1 MIEVGQIKVIWCDL
15 KYVVEFEDKK
25 KKKKRYLIKICKL
38 KDKQQNDQ
46 KKKDKQQNQLFL
58 NGMKTKNVNKY

>member
-1 MIEVGQIKVIWCDL
+1 MLLSLNI
-15 KYVVEFEDKK
+15 KK
-25 KKKKRYLIKICKL
+25 KKEVIKICKL

>member
-15 KYVVEFEDKK
+15 KYVDEFEDKK
-25 KKKKRYLIKICKL
+25 KKKKEVIKMCKL

-46 KKKDKQQNQLFL
+46 KRKDKQQNQLFFKWDE
-58 NGMKTKNVNKY
+58 N

>member
-25 KKKKRYLIKICKL
+25 KKKKEVIKMCKL

-46 KKKDKQQNQLFL
+46 KRKDKQQNQLFFKWDE
-58 NGMKTKNVNKY
+58 N

>member
-15 KYVVEFEDKK
+15 KYVVEFEEKK
-25 KKKKRYLIKICKL
+25 KKKKEVIKMCKL

-46 KKKDKQQNQLFL
+46 KRKDKQQNQLFFKWDE
-58 NGMKTKNVNKY
+58 N